1 MLHGRGRRLDL
12 QPYCPHPEGWRS
24 PWGVTPVGARIQ
36 GSNKERRREEKRRG
50 RGGGS
55 EKREEGRTTE

>member
-36 GSNKERRREEKRRG
+36 GSNKERRREEKRER
-50 RGGGS
+50 R
-55 EKREEGRTTE
+55 RE